1 MAESYLE
8 IEPDK
13 RGELR
18 ARIRAGNHEILVVSS
33 EEYKSRDDVL
43 IALELTRQ
51 ALNAEHNKNRTE
63 VNRVMAR
70 RERKRLA
77 KELAGL
83 ETPRSD
89 LTVNRLMHAVLG
101 HRR

>member
-1 MAESYLE
+1 MAGPYLE
-8 IEPDK
+8 IYPDE

-33 EEYKSRDDVL
+33 EGYQSRDDVL

-63 VNRVMAR
+63 VNRVMAQPWAEAPC
-70 RERKRLA
+70 ER
-77 KELAGL
+77 AG
-83 ETPRSD
+83 RS
-89 LTVNRLMHAVLG
+89 
-101 HRR
+101 